1 MNYKQGS
8 ETETLL
14 AQDFMAKNQ
23 SLSTLEQMVEYGRR
37 RYKSGKDAGFR
48 RGVDHNPKYS
58 HSDLPYEVHLGSFV
72 KHHTEVGIAVEE
84 TLSGWKVML
93 PSGLYTEVNEKD
105 LTAISPAEF
114 VAAVKPNT
122 LAP

>member
-1 MNYKQGS
+1 
-8 ETETLL
+8 
-14 AQDFMAKNQ
+14 
-23 SLSTLEQMVEYGRR
+23 
-37 RYKSGKDAGFR
+37 
-48 RGVDHNPKYS
+48 
-58 HSDLPYEVHLGSFV
+58 
-72 KHHTEVGIAVEE
+72 
-84 TLSGWKVML
+84 ML